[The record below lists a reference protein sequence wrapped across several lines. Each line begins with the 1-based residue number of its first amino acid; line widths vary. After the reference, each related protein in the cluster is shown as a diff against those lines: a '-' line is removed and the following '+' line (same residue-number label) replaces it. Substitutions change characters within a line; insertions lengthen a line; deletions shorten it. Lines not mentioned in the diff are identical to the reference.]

1 MAITQTQSPTDLD
14 APKVKVRP
22 ELANA
27 PKPFRRKEATELMF
41 FPAMI
46 AGSMATGAYLTI
58 YYLTLALLPRAYHGI
73 YHNYPYGPWA
83 DRLDLSMVF
92 GTLVHPPY
100 PSLLNWF
107 IGLILLGGGL
117 ATAGVAYGLL
127 LAWVM
132 EVSDAIKGTVFGVAQ
147 AVVVGG
153 AMWALNGFQPAIM
166 REALPDVGPFF
177 IGWTFWA
184 DVQQVV
190 CWAAYGLVL
199 GVVYRKLQ
207 QVVLYARANKKRA

>member
-1 MAITQTQSPTDLD
+1 MAITQAQVPNDLE
-14 APKVKVRP
+14 ALKVKVRP
-22 ELANA
+22 ELLNA

-41 FPAMI
+41 IPAMI
-46 AGSMATGAYLTI
+46 AGSLATGAYLTL
-58 YYLTLALLPRAYHGI
+58 YYLTLALLPRACHGI
-73 YHNYPYGPWA
+73 YRNYPYGPWA

-117 ATAGVAYGLL
+117 ATAGAAYGLL

-132 EVSDAIKGTVFGVAQ
+132 EVSDAIKGTIFGVAQ

-153 AMWALNGFQPAIM
+153 AMWALPGLQPAIM
-166 REALPDVGPFF
+166 RNTLPDVGPFF
-177 IGWTFWA
+177 LGWTFLA
-184 DVQQVV
+184 EIQQIV

-207 QVVLYARANKKRA
+207 QIILYARVSKKSA